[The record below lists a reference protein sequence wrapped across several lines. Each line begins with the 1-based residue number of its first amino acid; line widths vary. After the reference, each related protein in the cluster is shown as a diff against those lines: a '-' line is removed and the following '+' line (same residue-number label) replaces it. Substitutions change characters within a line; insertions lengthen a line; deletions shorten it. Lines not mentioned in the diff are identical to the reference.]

1 VNASMPA
8 YWVNKVVE
16 ALNGVRKPLNG
27 SQVLVL
33 GVTYKP
39 NIDDLR
45 ESPALD
51 VIKLLDER
59 GAITCFHDPFVKSLA
74 HEGLN
79 TPYVELTAERLA
91 ASDCVLVVT
100 NHASYDWAWV
110 QRQAPLIV
118 DSRHVLAPQRK
129 P

>member
-1 VNASMPA
+1 
-8 YWVNKVVE
+8 
-16 ALNGVRKPLNG
+16 
-27 SQVLVL
+27 VL

-51 VIKLLDER
+51 ILKLLEAR
-59 GAITCFHDPFVKSLA
+59 GAVTAFHDPFVKSLA

-79 TPYVELTAERLA
+79 TPYVELTVEQLA

-110 QRQAPLIV
+110 KRYAPLIV
-118 DSRHVLAPQRK
+118 DSRHVLALQK
-129 P
+129 KSQL